1 MKIGVKNWLM
11 VRVSSSRSSS
21 LILLQS
27 QDNYKQKEQHDAE
40 LQDLKKKLTRAAVY
54 EYEDVIKDVSEFN
67 YKFSSA
73 FSSPITQGLKRPQ
86 KPIPP
91 RPEDL
96 VSILYTSGTT
106 GVPKVAIV
114 CLREKLKFWLGCHA
128 DSCEHDV
135 STRRL
140 S

>member
-67 YKFSSA
+67 DKFSRA
-73 FSSPITQGLKRPQ
+73 FSSLIM
-86 KPIPP
+86 P
-91 RPEDL
+91 R
-96 VSILYTSGTT
+96 
-106 GVPKVAIV
+106 A
-114 CLREKLKFWLGCHA
+114 
-128 DSCEHDV
+128 
-135 STRRL
+135 
-140 S
+140 